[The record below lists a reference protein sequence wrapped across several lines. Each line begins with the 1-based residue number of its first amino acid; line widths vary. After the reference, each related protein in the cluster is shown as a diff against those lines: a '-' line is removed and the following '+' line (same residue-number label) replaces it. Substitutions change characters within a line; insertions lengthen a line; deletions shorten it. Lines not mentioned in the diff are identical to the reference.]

1 MTADSAPAAGSP
13 GPAAST
19 EERAPR
25 ASQPLWVQVTL
36 AVLFGLFYAYDVWE
50 VVESLVQILGL
61 GLTFAPVGWVI
72 MVIALLAPLG
82 LFAAA
87 FAVGRGR
94 SILVAVLAYATGLA
108 ASGALFSTFT
118 VLLGVTGA
126 ITVEG

>member
-1 MTADSAPAAGSP
+1 MTAAVPA
-13 GPAAST
+13 

-25 ASQPLWVQVTL
+25 AAHPLWLQVAL

-50 VVESLVQILGL
+50 VVESLVQLLSL
-61 GLTFAPVGWVI
+61 GLTFTPIGWAI
-72 MVIALLAPLG
+72 MVVAGLAPLA

-87 FAVGRGR
+87 FAIGRGR
-94 SILVAVLAYATGLA
+94 SIPVLVLAYVAGLA

-126 ITVEG
+126 IAVPA

>member
-1 MTADSAPAAGSP
+1 MTAAAPA
-13 GPAAST
+13 

-25 ASQPLWVQVTL
+25 AAHPLWLQVAL

-50 VVESLVQILGL
+50 VVESLVQLLSL
-61 GLTFAPVGWVI
+61 GLTFTPIGWVI
-72 MVIALLAPLG
+72 MVVAGLAPLA

-87 FAVGRGR
+87 FAIGRGR
-94 SILVAVLAYATGLA
+94 SIPVLVLAYVAGLA

-126 ITVEG
+126 IAVPA